1 MSILKSTKT
10 GYKYFKW
17 KEDAKWFA
25 ERALQLSYPFRSK
38 KPIREVRYTIP
49 KRHYRAEYASF
60 ADGESEEWFKF
71 DANWSVEEFLS
82 RFIQEVESKLDK
94 DLFELQDVTIP
105 SGHIIE
111 S

>member
-38 KPIREVRYTIP
+38 KPIREVRYTLP
-49 KRHYRAEYASF
+49 KKSSKSEF
-60 ADGESEEWFKF
+60 VGESEEWFKF
-71 DANWSVEEFLS
+71 DANWSVEEFLN
-82 RFIQEVESKLDK
+82 RFIQEVENKINK

-111 S
+111 D

>member
-10 GYKYFKW
+10 GYKYYKW

-25 ERALQLSYPFRSK
+25 ERTLQLSYPFRQVR
-38 KPIREVRYTIP
+38 PIREVRYTIP
-49 KRHYRAEYASF
+49 KKSQKSEF
-60 ADGESEEWFKF
+60 VGESEYWFKF
-71 DANWSVEEFLS
+71 DANWSVEEFL
-82 RFIQEVESKLDK
+82 RHFIQEVESNLDK

-105 SGHIIE
+105 RGHIIE